1 MAAVSFQPITS
12 PAQDAGEQA
21 SARGASQAPASN
33 PQPAS
38 TPNDTVSLSGT
49 AVAAAQPGQGTG
61 RSGADFVAQGPSVFQ
76 TLNSGAAAP
85 NNNPVAATA
94 ATDPLG
100 ANGGAG
106 IAAPASTATNPVA
119 AANAAVAQAASH
131 ANANSGAT
139 GATSALTTGA
149 AASQGT
155 LNSSAQTAQQQ
166 QLAQLDQLLSA
177 LGVDPQSIPLF
188 NQLSLLRYL
197 NDPFRLRQLVQQLQ
211 TLSPVEANP
220 PGANSG
226 AGQAANEA
234 AKPAAASD
242 GQNAQNAPGAEAN
255 GFAAQFQELQVSLAA
270 TEAEGAQQPGN
281 GASGQPGQTLNVS
294 Y

>member
-1 MAAVSFQPITS
+1 MAAVSFQPITL
-12 PAQDAGEQA
+12 PAQDAGEQT

-33 PQPAS
+33 PQPAA
-38 TPNDTVSLSGT
+38 TPNDTVSLSSAAI
-49 AVAAAQPGQGTG
+49 AVAQPGQGAG
-61 RSGADFVAQGPSVFQ
+61 RGGADFVAQGPSVLQ
-76 TLNSGAAAP
+76 ISNLGA
-85 NNNPVAATA
+85 VAANSSQVA
-94 ATDPLG
+94 
-100 ANGGAG
+100 
-106 IAAPASTATNPVA
+106 ATNPVA
-119 AANAAVAQAASH
+119 AANAVVAPAASQ
-131 ANANSGAT
+131 AKVNSGAT
-139 GATSALTTGA
+139 GTTSVLTTGA
-149 AASQGT
+149 ATSQGT

-211 TLSPVEANP
+211 TVSPVEANP
-220 PGANSG
+220 PEANSG
-226 AGQAANEA
+226 AAQAANEA
-234 AKPAAASD
+234 AKQPAASK

-270 TEAEGAQQPGN
+270 TAVEEAPEAGN
-281 GASGQPGQTLNVS
+281 GGSGQSGQTLNVS